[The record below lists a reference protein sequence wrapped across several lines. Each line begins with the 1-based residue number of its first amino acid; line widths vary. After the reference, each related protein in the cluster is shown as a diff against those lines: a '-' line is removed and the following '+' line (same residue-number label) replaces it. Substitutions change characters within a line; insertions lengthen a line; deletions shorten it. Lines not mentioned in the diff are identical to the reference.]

1 VNKDST
7 QILDKSTPGKEQF
20 WPAHPSQLDI
30 DRKSPQRGWIQ
41 SRNFDLALF
50 TLSPLAG
57 LFVVLVS
64 LHLSW
69 GFYLSIAA
77 TYLVAIPHYL
87 STFSFYLG
95 DENLSYY
102 WTRRAAYFLGPLAI
116 FGSVLALRA
125 FKFDAIVQSTMFVWN
140 IYHVSLQS
148 AGILSLYRR
157 LNGGP
162 QNEKPAAHLAILS
175 VNATM
180 AFWYLDRFTP
190 LFDILQRL
198 HPSVPALLRVACLSV
213 AVVALGV
220 LFLRIVRRQNSIS
233 LAEGGFLFTS
243 LLLFHP
249 YLWVKDS
256 NLATFGMLMGHFI
269 QYLAIVWL
277 LHYRKYADH
286 VGSPH
291 QQILS
296 MVSHRLYLLFGVF
309 FGSGMVF
316 YLLQKG
322 STVLG
327 MPMFYTVLW
336 NAMTLMHFYLDGL
349 IWAFKRPFVRAS
361 IGPYLTP
368 ETHRVLS

>member
-1 VNKDST
+1 MNKA
-7 QILDKSTPGKEQF
+7 STPILSTGAPSKGQF
-20 WPAHPSQLDI
+20 WPTNLTQSDI
-30 DRKSPQRGWIQ
+30 DHKSPQRGWIQ
-41 SRNFDLALF
+41 SRSFDLSLF

-69 GFYLSIAA
+69 GFYLSVAA

-102 WTRRAAYFLGPLAI
+102 WTRRAAFFLGPVAI
-116 FGSVLALRA
+116 FGSVLALRVL
-125 FKFDAIVQSTMFVWN
+125 KFDAIVQSTMFVWN

-162 QNEKPAAHLAILS
+162 QYEKPFAHLAILS

-180 AFWYLDRFTP
+180 AFWYLDRFAP
-190 LFDILQRL
+190 LFDILQKV
-198 HPSVPALLRVACLSV
+198 HPSLPSFLRLGCLSV
-213 AVVALGV
+213 AVAALGV
-220 LFLRIVRRQNSIS
+220 LFLKILRRPNSIT
-233 LAEGGFLFTS
+233 LAEGGFLMTS

-291 QQILS
+291 QQVLS

-336 NAMTLMHFYLDGL
+336 NALTLMHFYLDGL
-349 IWAFKRPFVRAS
+349 IWAFKRPFVRTS

-368 ETHRVLS
+368 DTHRVLS